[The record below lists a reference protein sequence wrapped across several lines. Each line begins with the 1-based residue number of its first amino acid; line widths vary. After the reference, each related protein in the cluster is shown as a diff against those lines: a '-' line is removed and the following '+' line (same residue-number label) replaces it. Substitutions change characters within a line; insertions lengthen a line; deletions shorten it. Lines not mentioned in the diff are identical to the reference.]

1 MKSEIDIRKMVSNIE
16 NTIDELKDQKEH
28 NKSNGQYQIA
38 KAIDDT
44 IKSHYRD
51 KRLLQIVLEE
61 QI

>member
-1 MKSEIDIRKMVSNIE
+1 MKTEIEVREMMSNIE
-16 NTIDELKDQKEH
+16 STISELKDQKEH
-28 NKSNGQYQIA
+28 YKSQGQYQIT

-51 KRLLQIVLEE
+51 KWILRIVLEE